1 MASTAKVTITLGRSG
16 QVVKRRTISDM
27 GNDDEVPVSGRKRPV
42 RERLGNNV
50 ADSDLYGSQQSNKR
64 RQTESSSSQLGDD
77 GLARQIGRDDLR
89 LKLMRKGLTQK
100 SNSEAEQNGVDLRE
114 KLSRKSKKLQGY
126 EARRGDPESRSSYD
140 EGEIPESGS
149 GYGSRG
155 RVPESR
161 ASTLVSQVP
170 SSRSADGLFKLE
182 SSGKPYPSWTADCLR
197 YTSPDKLP
205 SVRRDMTPPR
215 SVRRGMSPPRAIR
228 RGMSPPISGRRGMS
242 PPRSARRGMSPP
254 RNVRGGMSPPRTRS
268 VQRGMSPPR
277 SVRRGMSPP
286 RTYDH
291 ITRSSSHITR
301 DAADTLRT
309 HQPYEDSSTMG
320 IDRGQQTNGIT
331 PSGRRPTS
339 PVLKEIPSTVTGL
352 LNSMG
357 LEKYVVLFQA
367 EEVDMAALSQMKDSD
382 LKDMGVPMVVF
393 VIQLLAALHDIHS
406 DFLALRPQ
414 EEDTPCGGALR
425 KTTAQMSSMCPG
437 TLEHLLG
444 NAFLSV

>member
-16 QVVKRRTISDM
+16 QIKNGVVVVKRRTISDI

-50 ADSDLYGSQQSNKR
+50 TDSDFYGNQQSNKR

-77 GLARQIGRDDLR
+77 VRQIGSDDLR

-161 ASTLVSQVP
+161 ASTLVYVP
-170 SSRSADGLFKLE
+170 RQASKCSKRHDSPKKCSKSHVSPQGCSERHVSPEKFSKSYRLIAEFLFTLPIVIDVRIFRHPVMLTNSESCAD
-182 SSGKPYPSWTADCLR
+182 Y
-197 YTSPDKLP
+197 
-205 SVRRDMTPPR
+205 
-215 SVRRGMSPPRAIR
+215 
-228 RGMSPPISGRRGMS
+228 IS
-242 PPRSARRGMSPP
+242 
-254 RNVRGGMSPPRTRS
+254 
-268 VQRGMSPPR
+268 
-277 SVRRGMSPP
+277 
-286 RTYDH
+286 
-291 ITRSSSHITR
+291 
-301 DAADTLRT
+301 
-309 HQPYEDSSTMG
+309 EF
-320 IDRGQQTNGIT
+320 
-331 PSGRRPTS
+331 
-339 PVLKEIPSTVTGL
+339 LKEVPSTVTGL

-367 EEVDMAALSQMKDSD
+367 EEVQNVFVCSFKYTLESMRVDMAALSQMKDSD

-393 VIQLLAALHDIHS
+393 FVQLLA
-406 DFLALRPQ
+406 FF
-414 EEDTPCGGALR
+414 T
-425 KTTAQMSSMCPG
+425 
-437 TLEHLLG
+437 
-444 NAFLSV
+444 

>member
-77 GLARQIGRDDLR
+77 ARQIGRDDLR

-149 GYGSRG
+149 GYGLRG

-215 SVRRGMSPPRAIR
+215 SVRRGMSPPRAVR
-228 RGMSPPISGRRGMS
+228 RGMSPPISSRRGMS

-254 RNVRGGMSPPRTRS
+254 RSVRRGMSPPRS

-291 ITRSSSHITR
+291 TGSIPSLRSVGTTRPSSHITR

-309 HQPYEDSSTMG
+309 HQPYEDSSTIG

-331 PSGRRPTS
+331 QSGRRPTS
-339 PVLKEIPSTVTGL
+339 PVLKEVPSTVTGL

-382 LKDMGVPMVVF
+382 LKDMGVPMGPRKK
-393 VIQLLAALHDIHS
+393 ILLAA
-406 DFLALRPQ
+406 APYGKQRQ
-414 EEDTPCGGALR
+414 R
-425 KTTAQMSSMCPG
+425 
-437 TLEHLLG
+437 
-444 NAFLSV
+444 

>member
-16 QVVKRRTISDM
+16 QVVKRRTISDI

-50 ADSDLYGSQQSNKR
+50 TDSDFYGNQQSNKR

-77 GLARQIGRDDLR
+77 VRQIGSDDLR

-170 SSRSADGLFKLE
+170 SSRSGDGLFNLE
-182 SSGKPYPSWTADCLR
+182 SSGKPYPSWTADGLR

-205 SVRRDMTPPR
+205 SARRDMTPPR
-215 SVRRGMSPPRAIR
+215 SVRRVMSPPRAVR
-228 RGMSPPISGRRGMS
+228 RGMSPLRSSRRGMS

-254 RNVRGGMSPPRTRS
+254 RSARRGMSPPRS

-277 SVRRGMSPP
+277 SVQRGMSPP

-291 ITRSSSHITR
+291 TGSIPSLRPVGTTRSSSHITR

-309 HQPYEDSSTMG
+309 HQPYEGNTTIS
-320 IDRGQQTNGIT
+320 IDRVQQTNGIT

-339 PVLKEIPSTVTGL
+339 PMLKEVPSTVTGL

-382 LKDMGVPMVVF
+382 LKDMGVPMGPRKK
-393 VIQLLAALHDIHS
+393 ILLAA
-406 DFLALRPQ
+406 APYGKQRQ
-414 EEDTPCGGALR
+414 R
-425 KTTAQMSSMCPG
+425 
-437 TLEHLLG
+437 
-444 NAFLSV
+444 